1 MPVKGTL
8 AITARGDGSRW
19 YGRISI
25 SVAVAREAKLKEG
38 VKISAKCVDGVII
51 IQADEQGRIRFPPAR
66 GKSDP
71 KHAFEAATTTLGLRE
86 ARLCQSIAETEV
98 VDGQVRLKVPEECL
112 SNEPPKPRKARKETA
127 KPRLVPAPPKGE
139 GGGKLYGAAAAIVT
153 EAARSGKVVRPMTL
167 DQIIHRLGELG
178 ADVRVSGPRLF
189 LLNDRTA
196 TIADLLDEVNRL
208 NGSTEHDRIILIVD

>member
-1 MPVKGTL
+1 MPAKGTL

-25 SVAVAREAKLKEG
+25 SVAVAREANLKEG
-38 VKISAKCVDGVII
+38 VKISAKCVDGVLV

-86 ARLCQSIAETEV
+86 ARLRQNAAETEV
-98 VDGQVRLKVPEECL
+98 VDGQVRLKVPEECI
-112 SNEPPKPRKARKETA
+112 SNEPPKPRKPRRESAR
-127 KPRLVPAPPKGE
+127 PRPPAPPPESERGE
-139 GGGKLYGAAAAIVT
+139 RLYGAAAAIVT
-153 EAARSGKVVRPMTL
+153 EAGRSGKVVRPLTL
-167 DQIIHRLGELG
+167 PQIVERLREFGSE
-178 ADVRVSGPRLF
+178 VRATGPRFF
-189 LLNDRTA
+189 LLDGKGA

-208 NGSTEHDRIILIVD
+208 SGSTEHDRIILVMD